1 MNIFEPMWRSNFM
14 IKLRHWEYWPFGVL
28 QFPVAFYYLW
38 LSIKARSFFFFTASN
53 PGIEMGGMLGESK
66 FGILNKIPQVV
77 KAKTVF
83 VSRGTPVKEV
93 LVLMQQAHLHYP
105 VIFKPDLGERGYRV
119 KRIYS
124 EDDAFA
130 YMQSFDFDFLI
141 QELIDL
147 PLEFG
152 VFYKRLPSEKNGVVF
167 SIVGKEMLTVV
178 GDGKQTL
185 QELILKKDRAKLQ
198 WKKLKDAHANRLET
212 IIPAGEMVLL
222 NPIGNHCL
230 GTTFLN
236 SNALISE
243 KLSKSFDNISKQI
256 EGFYYGRFDLRC
268 ASLEDLAA
276 GRVKVLELNGCGAEP
291 AHIYQPGYS
300 FWKAVYEMMIHWQSI
315 YRIAVENKRQGV
327 RYLSFK
333 EVKAY
338 YNKFQLAV
346 KP

>member
-1 MNIFEPMWRSNFM
+1 MNIFERTWRSNFM

-28 QFPVAFYYLW
+28 QFPVVFYYLW
-38 LSIKARSFFFFTASN
+38 LSLKARSLFFFTASN

-66 FGILNKIPQVV
+66 FGILNKIPETV
-77 KAKTVF
+77 KAKTFF
-83 VSRGTPVKEV
+83 VPRNTAIEEV
-93 LVLMQQAHLHYP
+93 LALMQRSNLEFP

-119 KRIYS
+119 KRIYNES
-124 EDDAFA
+124 DARV
-130 YMQSFDFDFLI
+130 YVQSFNFDFLI
-141 QELIDL
+141 QELVDL

-152 VFYKRLPSEKNGVVF
+152 VFYKRLPSQTNGIVF

-185 QELILKKDRAKLQ
+185 KELILKKDRAKLQ
-198 WKKLKDAHANRLET
+198 WGKLKHAHEDFLKT
-212 IIPAGEMVLL
+212 VIPANENVLL

-236 SNALISE
+236 SNSLISE
-243 KLSKSFDNISKQI
+243 QLSASFDRISKQI

-268 ASLEDLAA
+268 ASVEDLVA

-300 FWKAVYEMMIHWQSI
+300 FWKAVYEMLLHWQSI
-315 YRIAVENKRQGV
+315 YQIAVENKQRGI
-327 RYLSFK
+327 RYLTFK
-333 EVKAY
+333 EA
-338 YNKFQLAV
+338 
-346 KP
+346 

>member
-1 MNIFEPMWRSNFM
+1 MILFERIGRSNFM

-28 QFPVAFYYLW
+28 QFPVTFYYLW

-53 PGIEMGGMLGESK
+53 PSFEMGGMLGESK
-66 FGILNKIPQVV
+66 FGILHKIPEAF

-83 VSRGTPVKEV
+83 ISRKTPIQEV
-93 LVLMQQAHLHYP
+93 LALMQKAHLHFP

-119 KRIYS
+119 KRICNETEAS
-124 EDDAFA
+124 A
-130 YMQSFDFDFLI
+130 YLHSFNFDFLI

-167 SIVGKEMLTVV
+167 SIVGKEMLSVV
-178 GDGKQTL
+178 GDGTQTL
-185 QELILKKDRAKLQ
+185 RDLILKKDRAKLQ
-198 WKKLKDAHANRLET
+198 WEKLKHTHVERLDKV
-212 IIPAGEMVLL
+212 IPNQESVLL

-236 SNALISE
+236 NNSLISE
-243 KLSKSFDNISKQI
+243 ELSTSFDTISKKI
-256 EGFYYGRFDLRC
+256 DGFYYGRFDLRC
-268 ASLEDLAA
+268 GSLEDLTA

-300 FWKAVYEMMIHWQSI
+300 FWKAVYEMMVHWKSI
-315 YRIAVENKRQGV
+315 YRIAAENNHQGV

-333 EVKAY
+333 EAKTY
-338 YNKFQLAV
+338 YDKFQLAM
-346 KP
+346 KS

>member
-1 MNIFEPMWRSNFM
+1 M

-28 QFPVAFYYLW
+28 QFPVVFYYLW
-38 LSIKARSFFFFTASN
+38 LSLKARSLFFFTASN

-66 FGILNKIPQVV
+66 FGILNKIPETV

-83 VSRGTPVKEV
+83 VPRNTAIEEV
-93 LVLMQQAHLHYP
+93 LVLMQRSHLQFP

-119 KRIYS
+119 KRIYNES
-124 EDDAFA
+124 DARV
-130 YMQSFDFDFLI
+130 YVQSFNFDFLI
-141 QELIDL
+141 QELVDL

-152 VFYKRLPSEKNGVVF
+152 VFYKRFPSQTNGIVF

-185 QELILKKDRAKLQ
+185 KELILKKDRAKLQ
-198 WKKLKDAHANRLET
+198 WGKLKHAHEDFLET
-212 IIPAGEMVLL
+212 VIPANENLLL

-236 SNALISE
+236 SNSLISE
-243 KLSKSFDNISKQI
+243 QLSASFDRISKQI

-268 ASLEDLAA
+268 ASVEDLVA

-300 FWKAVYEMMIHWQSI
+300 FWKAVYEMLLHWQSI
-315 YRIAVENKRQGV
+315 YQIAVENKQRGI
-327 RYLSFK
+327 RYLTFK
-333 EVKAY
+333 EAKVY
-338 YNKFQLAV
+338 YEKFQLAV
-346 KP
+346 TP

>member
-1 MNIFEPMWRSNFM
+1 MNILDRMWRSNFM

-28 QFPVAFYYLW
+28 QFPVVFYYLW

-66 FGILNKIPQVV
+66 FRILNKIPEFV

-83 VSRGTPVKEV
+83 VPRNTTVEEV
-93 LVLMQQAHLHYP
+93 LALMQQAHLHFP

-124 EDDAFA
+124 EADVSV
-130 YMQSFDFDFLI
+130 YVQSFDFDFLI

-152 VFYKRLPSEKNGVVF
+152 VFYKRLPSEKSGVVF

-198 WKKLKDAHANRLET
+198 WEKLKHAHANRLAA
-212 IIPAGEMVLL
+212 IIPAGEIVLL

-236 SNALISE
+236 SNSLISE
-243 KLSKSFDNISKQI
+243 QLSASFDNISKQI
-256 EGFYYGRFDLRC
+256 DGFYYGRFDLRC
-268 ASLEDLAA
+268 ASLEDLTA
-276 GRVKVLELNGCGAEP
+276 GKVKVLELNGCGAEP

-300 FWKAVYEMMIHWQSI
+300 FWKAVYEMILHWESI
-315 YRIAVENKRQGV
+315 YQIAAENKQQGL
-327 RYLSFK
+327 RYLSFR
-333 EVKAY
+333 EVKVY

-346 KP
+346 KS